1 MTDPALQALLDKL
14 QIAELLTR
22 YLRSVD
28 RGDVDTLRACYLP
41 GATEDHGGLF
51 AGPAQDYVDSI
62 AAALTHPRSR
72 TSHNLTNLLI
82 DLDGDVATAESYCV
96 TFARIKADGQYY
108 HSFTGARMIDR
119 LERRDGEPRTW
130 GIAHRQLVWDW
141 NHDAPEEEHWMRGL
155 LAPDP
160 SVLRMSAKFPAD
172 PVYAPADPG
181 TRAQPVRNHNPPY
194 RT

>member
-1 MTDPALQALLDKL
+1 MTDPALQALLDKQ

-28 RGDVDTLRACYLP
+28 RGDVA
-41 GATEDHGGLF
+41 
-51 AGPAQDYVDSI
+51 
-62 AAALTHPRSR
+62 
-72 TSHNLTNLLI
+72 
-82 DLDGDVATAESYCV
+82 

-119 LERRDGEPRTW
+119 LERRDGDPGTW
-130 GIAHRQLVWDW
+130 GIAHRQLLWDW

-160 SVLRMSAKFPAD
+160 SVLRLSAKFPAD
-172 PVYAPADPG
+172 PVYAP
-181 TRAQPVRNHNPPY
+181 R
-194 RT
+194 